1 MATKTNTILKKIA
14 CNLHSLLNF
23 GSTNGLHSVSAGAYL
38 AIRMIESRQS
48 VAKKM
53 RFHSTSFK
61 SQGTNTKVSRLTQ
74 VQ

>member
-14 CNLHSLLNF
+14 CNLHALLNF

-48 VAKKM
+48 VAKKSGSILLPL
-53 RFHSTSFK
+53 RARE
-61 SQGTNTKVSRLTQ
+61 QTQ
-74 VQ
+74 RSVD